1 MNATKTTTTEPR
13 QPFYL
18 PMDDVNKANELLHQ
32 ACGVLACVGTGGGAA
47 GDEAVACACWGV
59 ESLLKQVE
67 AIVNMRSA
75 QTDGKGAQSTQE
87 RAA

>member
-1 MNATKTTTTEPR
+1 MATESVSTQPLA
-13 QPFYL
+13 PFYL

-32 ACGVLACVGTGGGAA
+32 ARGVLACVGTGGPEA

-67 AIVNMRSA
+67 SIVNMRSA
-75 QTDGKGAQSTQE
+75 QTGGKAAQAAQE